1 MPARLIVGIGNPG
14 PEYEGTR
21 HNVGFEVVDQ
31 VAARMGLGFR
41 DVAYAGW
48 VAEGSRGGAP
58 FALLKPLTYV
68 NRTGAAL
75 RTLGRLMELAPSSI
89 LVVLDDLALDVGR
102 LRFRSEG
109 SSGGHNGMQ
118 SVLDE
123 LRTEGVPRL
132 RVGIGSAPPAAWR
145 EHVLS
150 PFDPEER
157 EVVNRA
163 VARAAD
169 AVESF
174 LDGTDFERIA
184 AATNRVSPGA
194 PNQGPQPSEARVG
207 VGVPGTEEASD
218 RGASRGAPSG
228 RETRADAI
236 EKTRSSVAKYEGMFL
251 IDNSRVKPDPESC
264 VGVVNDLLG
273 RHKATVVRTDRW
285 DERKLAYEIKKQKRA
300 TYVLSHFEMEPGKV
314 QDLRRDLDL
323 NEDVLRSLVER
334 IETEFPKFL
343 TGAEYEAL
351 RPKREEDDRMDDRRD
366 REDGDRRRGQRD
378 EDIPEDLA

>member
-1 MPARLIVGIGNPG
+1 MTRLIVGIGNPG

-31 VAARMGLGFR
+31 IAARMGLTFR

-75 RTLGRLMELAPSSI
+75 RTLARLMELAPSSI
-89 LVVLDDLALDVGR
+89 LVVLDDMALDVGR

-150 PFDPEER
+150 PFLPEER

-163 VARAAD
+163 MARAAD

-184 AATNRVSPGA
+184 
-194 PNQGPQPSEARVG
+194 
-207 VGVPGTEEASD
+207 
-218 RGASRGAPSG
+218 
-228 RETRADAI
+228 
-236 EKTRSSVAKYEGMFL
+236 
-251 IDNSRVKPDPESC
+251 
-264 VGVVNDLLG
+264 
-273 RHKATVVRTDRW
+273 
-285 DERKLAYEIKKQKRA
+285 
-300 TYVLSHFEMEPGKV
+300 
-314 QDLRRDLDL
+314 
-323 NEDVLRSLVER
+323 
-334 IETEFPKFL
+334 
-343 TGAEYEAL
+343 
-351 RPKREEDDRMDDRRD
+351 
-366 REDGDRRRGQRD
+366 
-378 EDIPEDLA
+378 